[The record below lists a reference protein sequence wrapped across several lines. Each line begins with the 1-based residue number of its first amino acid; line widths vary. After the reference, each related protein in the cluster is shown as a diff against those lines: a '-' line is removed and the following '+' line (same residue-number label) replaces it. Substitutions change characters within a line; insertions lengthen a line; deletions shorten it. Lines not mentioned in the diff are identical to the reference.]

1 MSSAPQIEDL
11 FAQFFP
17 FWETLDKQQQA
28 ALVGGTRVAR
38 FAPGAHVHNG
48 EGDCVGVLLVVKGSL
63 RAYMLS
69 SSGRE
74 CTLFRVAAGESCV
87 LAATCVLSMITFDL
101 FLDAEGETEVIAI
114 DPDVYSQVVANNVAA
129 EAFTYRQTA
138 ERFSDVM
145 WVMEQVL
152 FMGLDARV
160 AVFLLDEIARRG
172 TDSLELTHDEVARH
186 IGSAREAVSRMFKY
200 FANEGIVALSRGRV
214 EVLNKAALRAIIEQ
228 AV

>member
-1 MSSAPQIEDL
+1 MEQLEQALASYL
-11 FAQFFP
+11 P
-17 FWETLDKQQQA
+17 FWGDLTEQQRA
-28 ALVGGTRVAR
+28 MLVAGTRRAH
-38 FAPGAHVHNG
+38 FEAGAHVHSG
-48 EGDCVGVLLVVKGSL
+48 ENDCIGVLMVEQGLL

-74 CTLFRVAAGESCV
+74 CTLFRVGVGESCV

-101 FLDAEGETEVIAI
+101 FLDAEAPTDLLAI
-114 DPDVYSQVVANNVAA
+114 DPDVYSKVVSETVSA

-160 AVFLLDEIARRG
+160 AVFLLDEVARRG
-172 TDSLELTHDEVARH
+172 TSSLELTHDEVARH

-200 FANEGIVALSRGRV
+200 FASEGMVALSRGCV
-214 EVLNKAALRAIIEQ
+214 NVLDKAALRAIVND
-228 AV
+228 AM